1 MDRPMQRLLRILDR
15 IEDAMSFGAVL
26 LLVAITLAVC
36 LEVFMRY
43 ALNDPLV
50 WVVEFAEYAL
60 LYICFLGAAWAL
72 REGNHVRVDV
82 FLYAFSQRW
91 RQRFGVV
98 SSVLGLGIAL
108 VLLIWGVGATWE
120 KFVTGA
126 YKPTVVE
133 FPSWIVLLCIPVGSL
148 ILALRFL
155 RHTIEFAAGTRSD
168 RTGYEADI
176 G

>member
-1 MDRPMQRLLRILDR
+1 MQPLLRVLDR

-50 WVVEFAEYAL
+50 WVVEFAEYSL

-72 REGNHVRVDV
+72 REGNHVRIDI
-82 FLYAFSQRW
+82 FLSAFSQRW
-91 RQRFGVV
+91 RQRFGVI
-98 SSVLGLGIAL
+98 SSLLGLCIAL
-108 VLLIWGVGATWE
+108 VLLIWGAGATWE
-120 KFVTGA
+120 KYVTGA

-148 ILALRFL
+148 MLALRFL
-155 RHTIEFAAGTRSD
+155 RHTIEFAAGARSD

>member
-1 MDRPMQRLLRILDR
+1 MQRFLRILDR

-50 WVVEFAEYAL
+50 WVVEFAEYSL

>member
-1 MDRPMQRLLRILDR
+1 MQRLLHMMDR

-26 LLVAITLAVC
+26 LLVGITLAVC

-50 WVVEFAEYAL
+50 WVVELSEYSL

-72 REGNHVRVDV
+72 REGNHVRVDI
-82 FLYAFSQRW
+82 FLSAFSQRW
-91 RQRFGVV
+91 RRRFGVV
-98 SSVLGLGIAL
+98 SSILGLCISL
-108 VLLIWGVGATWE
+108 VLLIWGAGATWE
-120 KFVTGA
+120 KYVIGA

-133 FPSWIVLLCIPVGSL
+133 FPSWIVLLCIPAGSL

-155 RHTIEFAAGTRSD
+155 RHTIEFAAGVRSD
-168 RTGYEADI
+168 RASYEADI